1 MAKPNS
7 DAYCRQA
14 TRDQKLRIADIS
26 ANISCMG
33 RTHRPQVALYLDP
46 DRVKLLH
53 QLAIKTR
60 RTKQHLL
67 REAVDALL
75 VDYKLLKPKRK
86 P

>member
-1 MAKPNS
+1 
-7 DAYCRQA
+7 
-14 TRDQKLRIADIS
+14 
-26 ANISCMG
+26 MG

-86 P
+86 A

>member
-1 MAKPNS
+1 VGEARCLS
-7 DAYCRQA
+7 
-14 TRDQKLRIADIS
+14 LADIS
-26 ANISCMG
+26 ANISVMG

-53 QLAIKTR
+53 RLALKTR

-67 REAVDALL
+67 REAVDAILMQH
-75 VDYKLLKPKRK
+75 KLLKPKRK